1 MNVTCY
7 EQPDSYPK
15 CLPKLDQMFLPYL
28 NQLLQYA
35 LPQILP
41 KKKKNIFEKIQLFKK
56 INYY

>member
-7 EQPDSYPK
+7 EQPDSYRK
-15 CLPKLDQMFLPYL
+15 YLPKLDQTFLPYL

-41 KKKKNIFEKIQLFKK
+41 KKKQIFEKIQLFK